1 MFVQNQNQ
9 NQNIFNKYIDSHR
22 ISNQQM
28 ETQNQDP
35 EIKIIQNWQT
45 YLKKPKLNPQTETVT
60 HVLRPFRRGEKR
72 IATMT
77 NAWTK
82 HVSLDKNNKNNNNDN
97 NKDTQIFLT
106 PEYQYLFLTQISN
119 QPQEK
124 VDFLRRQ
131 LSKKISGY
139 YEQDLKKGIFDS
151 LKAITVE
158 QVIQK
163 CIECQLQCYY
173 CQNQVKLL
181 YEIVRDPLQWT
192 LERLNNEH
200 GHNLDNVVIACLKC
214 NLSRRCMNSERYV
227 KTKQMTTVLKLSDA

>member
-1 MFVQNQNQ
+1 
-9 NQNIFNKYIDSHR
+9 
-22 ISNQQM
+22 M

-77 NAWTK
+77 NHWTK
-82 HVSLDKNNKNNNNDN
+82 HVSLDSNDDN
-97 NKDTQIFLT
+97 ETKDRNDKGNTQIFLT
-106 PEYQYLFLTQISN
+106 PEYQYIFLTQISN

-151 LKAITVE
+151 LKAITVD

-173 CQNQVKLL
+173 CQNQVKIL

-192 LERLNNEH
+192 LERLNNEQ
-200 GHNLDNVVIACLKC
+200 GHNQDNVVIACLKC
-214 NLSRRCMNSERYV
+214 NISRRCMNSERYV
-227 KTKQMTTVLKLSDA
+227 KTKQMTTVLKLSDS

>member
-1 MFVQNQNQ
+1 
-9 NQNIFNKYIDSHR
+9 
-22 ISNQQM
+22 M

-77 NAWTK
+77 NHWTK
-82 HVSLDKNNKNNNNDN
+82 HVSLDSNDDNKTKDRNDKGN
-97 NKDTQIFLT
+97 TQIFLT

-151 LKAITVE
+151 LKAITVD

-163 CIECQLQCYY
+163 CIECQLHCYY
-173 CQNQVKLL
+173 CQNQVKIL

-200 GHNLDNVVIACLKC
+200 GHNQDNVVIACLKC

>member
-1 MFVQNQNQ
+1 
-9 NQNIFNKYIDSHR
+9 
-22 ISNQQM
+22 M
-28 ETQNQDP
+28 ESENP
-35 EIKIIQNWQT
+35 EIKVIQNWQT

-60 HVLRPFRRGEKR
+60 HTLRPFRRGEKR

-77 NAWTK
+77 NAWNK
-82 HVSLDKNNKNNNNDN
+82 HVSENS
-97 NKDTQIFLT
+97 KDTNYNQNTNNQFLT
-106 PEYQYLFLTQISN
+106 PEYQYIFLTQISN

-151 LKAITVE
+151 LKAITVD

-163 CIECQLQCYY
+163 CIECQLHCYY

-192 LERLNNEH
+192 LERLNNEQ
-200 GHNLDNVVIACLKC
+200 GHNIDNVVIACLRC

>member
-1 MFVQNQNQ
+1 
-9 NQNIFNKYIDSHR
+9 
-22 ISNQQM
+22 M
-28 ETQNQDP
+28 ESETP
-35 EIKIIQNWQT
+35 EIKVIQNWQT
-45 YLKKPKLNPQTETVT
+45 YLKTPKLNPQTETVA

-77 NAWTK
+77 NAWNK
-82 HVSLDKNNKNNNNDN
+82 HVSDKNDSNDDKDRN
-97 NKDTQIFLT
+97 SKDTQIFLT
-106 PEYQYLFLTQISN
+106 PEYQYLFLTQIAN

-151 LKAITVE
+151 LKAITVD

-163 CIECQLQCYY
+163 CIECHLHCYY
-173 CQNQVKLL
+173 CQHQVKLL

-192 LERLNNEH
+192 LERLNNEQ

>member
-1 MFVQNQNQ
+1 
-9 NQNIFNKYIDSHR
+9 
-22 ISNQQM
+22 M

-77 NAWTK
+77 NHWTK
-82 HVSLDKNNKNNNNDN
+82 HVSLDSNDDNKTKDRNDKGN
-97 NKDTQIFLT
+97 TQIFLT

-151 LKAITVE
+151 LKAITVD

-173 CQNQVKLL
+173 CQNQVKIL

-200 GHNLDNVVIACLKC
+200 GHNQDNVVIACLKC

>member
-1 MFVQNQNQ
+1 
-9 NQNIFNKYIDSHR
+9 
-22 ISNQQM
+22 M

-35 EIKIIQNWQT
+35 EIKVIQNWQT

-60 HVLRPFRRGEKR
+60 HTLRPFRRGEKR

-77 NAWTK
+77 NHWMK
-82 HVSLDKNNKNNNNDN
+82 HVSENNDSN
-97 NKDTQIFLT
+97 DDNINQNTNQFLT
-106 PEYQYLFLTQISN
+106 PEYQYIFLTQISN

-151 LKAITVE
+151 LKAITVD

-173 CQNQVKLL
+173 CQTQVKIL

-192 LERLNNEH
+192 LERLNNEQ
-200 GHNLDNVVIACLKC
+200 GHNQDNVVIACLKC
-214 NLSRRCMNSERYV
+214 NISRRCMNSERYV
-227 KTKQMTTVLKLSDA
+227 KTKQMTTVLKLSDS

>member
-1 MFVQNQNQ
+1 
-9 NQNIFNKYIDSHR
+9 
-22 ISNQQM
+22 M
-28 ETQNQDP
+28 ESENP
-35 EIKIIQNWQT
+35 EIKVIQNWQT

-60 HVLRPFRRGEKR
+60 HTLRPFRRGEKR

-77 NAWTK
+77 NAWNK
-82 HVSLDKNNKNNNNDN
+82 HVSENS
-97 NKDTQIFLT
+97 KDTNHNQNTNNQFLT
-106 PEYQYLFLTQISN
+106 PEYQYIFLTQISN

-151 LKAITVE
+151 LKAITVD

-163 CIECQLQCYY
+163 CIECQLHCYY

-192 LERLNNEH
+192 LERLNNEQ
-200 GHNLDNVVIACLKC
+200 GHNIDNVVIACLRC

>member
-1 MFVQNQNQ
+1 M
-9 NQNIFNKYIDSHR
+9 
-22 ISNQQM
+22 QQYSQ
-28 ETQNQDP
+28 TQNQDP
-35 EIKIIQNWQT
+35 EIKVIPNWQT
-45 YLKKPKLNPQTETVT
+45 YLKTPKLNPQTETVT
-60 HVLRPFRRGEKR
+60 HTLRPFRRGEKR

-82 HVSLDKNNKNNNNDN
+82 HVSENSNDN
-97 NKDTQIFLT
+97 INQNQFLT

-131 LSKKISGY
+131 LSKKISSY

-151 LKAITVE
+151 LKAITVD

-163 CIECQLQCYY
+163 CIECQLHCYY
-173 CQNQVKLL
+173 CQHQVKIL

-192 LERLNNEH
+192 LERLNNEQ

-227 KTKQMTTVLKLSDA
+227 KTKQMTTVLKLTDA